1 MSMSA
6 RIKWVENAAWL
17 GESGSGHGIVI
28 DGPTDIGGR
37 NLGVRPMELIL
48 LGVGSCSAMDVIHIL
63 KKSRQPVDDVQ
74 IEVKGERAETDP
86 KVFTDIHLHFRV
98 MGQGLSEKQVAR
110 AVQLSAEKYCSAS
123 IMLQASVKISHSHE
137 IVDGTGE
144 AIGA

>member
-1 MSMSA
+1 MAMEA
-6 RIKWVENAAWL
+6 RVKWIENAAWV
-17 GESGSGHGIVI
+17 GETGSGHGIVI

-63 KKSRQPVDDVQ
+63 KKSRQPVEDVV
-74 IEVKGERAETDP
+74 IELKGERADTDP

-98 MGQGLSEKQVAR
+98 MGQDLSERQVAR

-123 IMLQASVKISHSHE
+123 IMLQASVNITHSHE
-137 IVDGTGE
+137 ILSGE
-144 AIGA
+144 E